1 MREPVDPSEAERRL
15 QLIFP
20 RASFDTVL
28 SNPLAGLAVA
38 ALIYIDAV
46 CKVDDPADDVTWARP
61 STVTWMSLE
70 ALSRRSE
77 ADRTLWR
84 RTAAVQKKHVESL
97 HQSWGVPFAPM
108 YADNSRE
115 TLRDET
121 FRLWHEHGAMR
132 KKAGVATS
140 SSRPR
145 WALLDHFADL
155 FNPALAGEALEAAAS
170 KWRERHLDP
179 GTRLKVNFARR
190 AETDKHSVT
199 IAMPDGTSRT
209 LEPGTS
215 SHILK
220 GVVESWAPTRL
231 TQPVV
236 LAISE
241 PGVKVHLGDDQ
252 LLQSLG
258 IRIDQANVLPDALL
272 ADLGTEPV
280 HFWIVEA
287 VATDGPVSRSRRKA
301 LLDWAAQQNIKS
313 HRCSF
318 LTAFLSRNADPAKRR
333 LKDLAPGTWAWF
345 ADEPGHELAWYS
357 LQPTI
362 DD

>member
-1 MREPVDPSEAERRL
+1 MRNPVDPSEAERRL

-20 RASFDTVL
+20 RAAFDTVL
-28 SNPLAGLAVA
+28 SNPLAGLAVTV
-38 ALIYIDAV
+38 LLYIDAV
-46 CKVDDPADDVTWARP
+46 CKVEDPADAVTWARP
-61 STVTWMSLE
+61 STVTWMSQE
-70 ALSRRSE
+70 ALSRQSDD
-77 ADRTLWR
+77 DRAVWR
-84 RTAAVQKKHVESL
+84 KKAAGQKKHVEAL

-132 KKAGVATS
+132 KRADVATS

-145 WALLDHFADL
+145 WVLLDDFADL
-155 FNPALAGEALEAAAS
+155 FEPNLTGEALETAANE
-170 KWRERHLDP
+170 WRERHLDP
-179 GTRLKVNFARR
+179 GTRLKVNFVRR
-190 AETDKHSVT
+190 AETDKHAVT
-199 IAMPDGTSRT
+199 IALPDGTSRT
-209 LEPGTS
+209 LEPGKS

-241 PGVKVHLGDDQ
+241 PGVKVHLGDER
-252 LLQSLG
+252 LLQILG
-258 IRIDQANVLPDALL
+258 IKIDQANVLPDALI
-272 ADLGTEPV
+272 ADVGTEPV

-287 VATDGPVSRSRRKA
+287 VATDGPVSRSRRKD
-301 LLDWAAQQNIKS
+301 LLAWAAQQNIKS
-313 HRCSF
+313 DRCSF
-318 LTAFLSRNADPAKRR
+318 LTAFLARNAEPAKRR

-345 ADEPGHELAWYS
+345 ASEPDHELAWYS
-357 LQPTI
+357 LQPVLE
-362 DD
+362 D